1 MSKLHNTMTLTMTL
15 PLVYHPDYAP
25 AGLEHFARLRVVA
38 EMAQAE
44 ALGEFYLPQPVTRAD
59 LQGLHDDAYLDA
71 VLTGTLPLAS
81 SAYLP
86 WSAQLVNACLHMLGG
101 QLLGAQLALTHGRCI
116 NLACGFHHAHPNT
129 GGGFCLLNGLA
140 LVAHAMPKLKVAV
153 LDCDEHGG
161 DGTEAFA
168 KRLSNLH
175 TFSVFGSR
183 FGVRGGLRSR
193 ALQVP
198 GACTPAVDS
207 LYLEVLDQALEEVLA
222 LAPDLVIYQAG
233 MDSHEHDP
241 RATLKVN
248 TATLARR
255 DQIVFATFRQA
266 QIPVLGVLAGAYQGP
281 QQVAELY
288 LNLLLAALH

>member
-1 MSKLHNTMTLTMTL
+1 MTL

-25 AGLEHFARLRVVA
+25 AGLEHFSRLRVVA
-38 EMAQAE
+38 EMAQVHR
-44 ALGEFYLPQPVTRAD
+44 LGKFHLPQIIAKAD
-59 LQGLHDDAYLDA
+59 LQGLHDDVYLDA
-71 VLTGTLPLAS
+71 VLTGKMPLAG
-81 SAYLP
+81 SAYLA
-86 WSAQLVNACLHMLGG
+86 WSEQLVNACLYMLGG
-101 QLLGAQLALTHGRCI
+101 QLLGAQLALANGRCI
-116 NLACGFHHAHPNT
+116 NLACGFHHAHPST
-129 GGGFCLLNGLA
+129 GGGFCILNGLA

-198 GACTPAVDS
+198 GAGTVAVNR
-207 LYLEVLDQALEEVLA
+207 LYLEVLDQALTEVLA

-241 RATLKVN
+241 RATLKLT

-255 DQIVFATFRQA
+255 DQIVFATFKQA
-266 QIPVLGVLAGAYQGP
+266 KIPVLGVLAGAYQGP
-281 QQVAELY
+281 QQVAEMY
-288 LNLLLAALH
+288 RNLLLAAGAR

>member
-1 MSKLHNTMTLTMTL
+1 MNL
-15 PLVYHPDYAP
+15 PLVYHPNYTP
-25 AGLEHFARLRVVA
+25 TGLEHFARLRVVA

-44 ALGEFYLPQPVTRAD
+44 GLGVFHVPQPLTRSG
-59 LQGLHDDAYLDA
+59 LQGLHDDVYLEA
-71 VLTGTLPLAS
+71 VLTGTLPLAN

-86 WSAQLVNACLHMLGG
+86 WSTLLVNACLHMLGG
-101 QLLGAQLALTHGRCI
+101 QLLGAQLALAHGRCI

-129 GGGFCLLNGLA
+129 GGGFCLFNGLA
-140 LVAHAMPKLKVAV
+140 LVAHAFPQLKIAV

-168 KRLSNLH
+168 QRLSNLH

-198 GACTPAVDS
+198 GGGTPEVNR
-207 LYLEVLDQALEEVLA
+207 LYLEVLDQALDEILA
-222 LAPDLVIYQAG
+222 LGCDLVIYQAG

-248 TATLARR
+248 AATLARR
-255 DQIVFATFRQA
+255 DQIVFATFKKA
-266 QIPVLGVLAGAYQGP
+266 QIPILGVLAGAYQGP
-281 QQVAELY
+281 QQVAEMY
-288 LNLLLAALH
+288 RNLLLAAVA

>member
-1 MSKLHNTMTLTMTL
+1 MTL

-38 EMAQAE
+38 EMAQAQR
-44 ALGEFYLPQPVTRAD
+44 LGEFHLPQPIAIAD
-59 LQGLHDDAYLDA
+59 LRGLHDEVYLDA
-71 VLTGTLPLAS
+71 VLNGTLPLAV

-86 WSAQLVNACLHMLGG
+86 WSTELVNACLHMLGG

-129 GGGFCLLNGLA
+129 GGGFCILNGLA
-140 LVAHAMPKLKVAV
+140 LVAHALPKLKVAV

-161 DGTEAFA
+161 DGTEVFA

-198 GACTPAVDS
+198 GAGTPEVNQ
-207 LYLEVLDQALEEVLA
+207 LYLAVLDQALDEVLA

-241 RATLKVN
+241 RATLKVS

-255 DQIVFATFRQA
+255 DQIVFSTFKQA
-266 QIPVLGVLAGAYQGP
+266 KIPVLGVLAGAYQGA
-281 QQVAELY
+281 QQVAEMY
-288 LNLLLAALH
+288 RNLLLAAVA